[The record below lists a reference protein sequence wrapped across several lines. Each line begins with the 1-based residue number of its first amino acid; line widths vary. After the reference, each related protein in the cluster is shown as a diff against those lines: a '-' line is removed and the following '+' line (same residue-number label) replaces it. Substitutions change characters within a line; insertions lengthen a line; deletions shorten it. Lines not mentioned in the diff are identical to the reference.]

1 MALAALVVSIVS
13 AFGALA
19 AVWVSIWTH
28 RQQGSRIECV
38 WSNAFPV
45 YGPELGERHVQVQA
59 INHGRSATTIA
70 GWGLSMVD
78 AQGKPT
84 DRTIVTFEIPPWQP
98 QLPYR
103 LDSESS
109 AGWLMPFDQLQRTI
123 AGQSDPVHGLLA
135 YVQTGTG
142 RRIYS
147 ANLVDPNLIGETK

>member
-13 AFGALA
+13 AFGAVA

-45 YGPELGERHVQVQA
+45 YGPELGERHIQVQA

-70 GWGLSMVD
+70 GWGLEIVD

-84 DRTIVTFEIPPWQP
+84 DRTIIIFKMPPWQP
-98 QLPYR
+98 QLPHR

-109 AGWLMPFDQLQRTI
+109 AGWLMPFDELQGMI
-123 AGQSDPVHGLLA
+123 AKQSEPVHGLLA

-147 ANLVDPNLIGETK
+147 GKLVDPNLIGETR

>member
-13 AFGALA
+13 ALGAVA

-45 YGPELGERHVQVQA
+45 YGPKLGERHIQVQA

-70 GWGLSMVD
+70 GWGLAIVD

-84 DRTIVTFEIPPWQP
+84 DRTIVLFEIPPSQP
-98 QLPYR
+98 QLPHR

-109 AGWLMPFDQLQRTI
+109 AGWLMPFDQIQRTT
-123 AGQSDPVHGLLA
+123 AGQSMPVHGLLA

-147 ANLVDPNLIGETK
+147 ASHVDPNLIGETR